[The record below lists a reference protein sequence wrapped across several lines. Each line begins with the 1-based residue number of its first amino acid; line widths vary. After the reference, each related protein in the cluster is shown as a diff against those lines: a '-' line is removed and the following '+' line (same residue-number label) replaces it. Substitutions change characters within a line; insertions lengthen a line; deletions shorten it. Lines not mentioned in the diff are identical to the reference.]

1 MNLEAFQ
8 LSGALHVA
16 DGSVGFNAHYR
27 GRGEILYSAK
37 LCFCFHCTF
46 IDQLFSQGP
55 LTVTCRE
62 ESGLLLRIR
71 WLCDSISFSH
81 CAAFPPRTAQNA
93 LRRPLRTTRVVRR
106 WCLRLQMRQKWSFIC
121 LNESKW
127 RDCSVA
133 TSGNY
138 HSFFSPRLGR

>member
-62 ESGLLLRIR
+62 ESGCISPSRGLKRAPMSAAD
-71 WLCDSISFSH
+71 DS
-81 CAAFPPRTAQNA
+81 C
-93 LRRPLRTTRVVRR
+93 
-106 WCLRLQMRQKWSFIC
+106 
-121 LNESKW
+121 
-127 RDCSVA
+127 CSVMA
-133 TSGNY
+133 SAASNVAETVF
-138 HSFFSPRLGR
+138 HLFK

>member
-37 LCFCFHCTF
+37 LCFCFHCAF
-46 IDQLFSQGP
+46 IDQLFSRGP

-62 ESGLLLRIR
+62 ESGLLLRLR
-71 WLCDSISFSH
+71 RLCDSVSFSY
-81 CAAFPPRTAQNA
+81 PPPVRLKRTRYGQ
-93 LRRPLRTTRVVRR
+93 LVLYGDGV
-106 WCLRLQMRQKWSFIC
+106 CGFIC
-121 LNESKW
+121 
-127 RDCSVA
+127 
-133 TSGNY
+133 
-138 HSFFSPRLGR
+138 